1 LYPHP
6 SAPPR
11 YVTWREKRA
20 KAVRGKYDG
29 SISTLVFFLTWFPTY
44 LATERHMGWVGC
56 VALIGAMSYIFIL
69 GDVHRLEI
77 D

>member
-1 LYPHP
+1 
-6 SAPPR
+6 
-11 YVTWREKRA
+11 
-20 KAVRGKYDG
+20 VRGKYDG